1 MPKIHKRIT
10 SVPGRPV
17 ISNDNTATENISA
30 FFDFHLKPLV
40 TKVTDILEDTHDFL
54 TRITEIKDLPEGA
67 LLVSFHVVGLYPRI
81 PHEEGIEIMEE
92 FLTQREVKDIST
104 KGLCDLATVIVKNN
118 FFEIGEKV
126 YHQL

>member
-17 ISNDNTATENISA
+17 ISIDNTATENISA
-30 FFDFHLKPLV
+30 FLDFHLKPLV
-40 TKVTDILEDTHDFL
+40 TKVTDILEDTRDFL

-67 LLVSFHVVGLYPRI
+67 LLVSFDVVGLYPRI

>member
-17 ISNDNTATENISA
+17 ISIDNTATENISA
-30 FFDFHLKPLV
+30 FLDFHLKPLV
-40 TKVTDILEDTHDFL
+40 TKVTDILEDTRDFL

-67 LLVSFHVVGLYPRI
+67 LLVSFDVVGLYPRI

-92 FLTQREVKDIST
+92 FLTQREVKI
-104 KGLCDLATVIVKNN
+104 
-118 FFEIGEKV
+118 FQQKV
-126 YHQL
+126 YVT